1 MLDILIMIASFS
13 LWFVL
18 LLMIISLRTT
28 ETRFIDLILFMVLV
42 VITDVIATDVLRLS
56 VFFDWAFFFG
66 AVVVFEFLYF
76 LFTKQTEIVTVSA
89 KAKQVNTFG
98 TNNVIKTTND
108 KTFTINNDFFIQW
121 YAKKLNKKIRIGHKY
136 KITTYRL
143 LFTGRNI
150 LSATEIKT
158 VKRKV
163 TKK

>member
-1 MLDILIMIASFS
+1 MLITIASLI
-13 LWFVL
+13 LWFII

-28 ETRFIDLILFMVLV
+28 KIRFIDVALLTVLV

-56 VFFDWAFFFG
+56 VFSDWAFFFG
-66 AVVVFEFLYF
+66 AVVIFEFFYF

-89 KAKQVNTFG
+89 KAKQINTFG
-98 TNNVIKTTND
+98 TNNVIKTTNN
-108 KTFTINNDFFIQW
+108 KTFTINNDVFIQW

-136 KITTYRL
+136 KVTTYRL
-143 LFTGRNI
+143 LFAGRNI
-150 LSATEIKT
+150 LSAKEIKT

>member
-1 MLDILIMIASFS
+1 MLITIASFI
-13 LWFVL
+13 LWFII

-28 ETRFIDLILFMVLV
+28 KIRFIDVALLTVLV

-56 VFFDWAFFFG
+56 VFSDWAFFFG
-66 AVVVFEFLYF
+66 AVVVFEFFYF

-89 KAKQVNTFG
+89 KAKQINTFG
-98 TNNVIKTTND
+98 SSNIIKTKNN
-108 KTFTINNDFFIQW
+108 KTFTINNDVFIQW

-143 LFTGRNI
+143 LFAGRNI
-150 LSATEIKT
+150 LSAKEIKT